1 MGIFSEVTYAQ
12 LAAKATTKE
21 EVYKLLAASILS
33 MESDFPPVLAIAV
46 VEQMANALLASK
58 DAFLNAKTDEAKTA
72 IAQDIT
78 DAVVASL
85 RGSIVDAIDA
95 ARN

>member
-12 LAAKATTKE
+12 MAAKADTLE
-21 EVYKLLAASILS
+21 DVYKLLAASILS
-33 MESDFPPVLAIAV
+33 MESGFPPVLAIAV

-58 DAFLNAKTDEAKTA
+58 DAFLNATTDEAKTA
-72 IAQDIT
+72 IAQDVT

-85 RGSIVDAIDA
+85 GGSINDAIDA